1 MAKTNSKS
9 PSTTR
14 TFKTS
19 VDLPSG
25 DRAKVN
31 AILNQS
37 LADAF
42 DFMSQAK
49 QAHWNV
55 KGNDFYQLH
64 KLFDELAGEAEEWV
78 DMLAERVTALG
89 GYATG
94 TVRMSAA
101 SSRLPEFP
109 ISTTGSMEHVQVVAD
124 RLAAYTNAAREAI
137 DQTDKLGDANTADLF
152 TEISRCADKY
162 LYFLEAHLQ
171 G

>member
-1 MAKTNSKS
+1 MAKATTKS
-9 PSTTR
+9 AAVR
-14 TFKTS
+14 TFKTG
-19 VDLPSG
+19 VDIPAG

-31 AILNQS
+31 DILNQQ
-37 LADAF
+37 LADSL

-55 KGNDFYQLH
+55 KGKDFYQLH
-64 KLFDELAGEAEEWV
+64 KLFDELAEEAVEWI
-78 DMLAERVTALG
+78 DLLAERVTALG
-89 GYATG
+89 GFATG

-109 ISTTGSMEHVQVVAD
+109 TNITDGMEHVRAVAD
-124 RLAAYTNAAREAI
+124 RLAAYTNSAREGI
-137 DQTDKLGDANTADLF
+137 DQTDKLGDANTADLL